1 MNKKKYAYAP
11 IEIFIPL
18 ILINDFD
25 NVFGSSSMQYDE
37 KYFLHLMMVKSVI
50 STFYVVL
57 MVEWSISY

>member
-18 ILINDFD
+18 ILNNDFD

-37 KYFLHLMMVKSVI
+37 KYILHLMMVKSVV
-50 STFYVVL
+50 STF
-57 MVEWSISY
+57 